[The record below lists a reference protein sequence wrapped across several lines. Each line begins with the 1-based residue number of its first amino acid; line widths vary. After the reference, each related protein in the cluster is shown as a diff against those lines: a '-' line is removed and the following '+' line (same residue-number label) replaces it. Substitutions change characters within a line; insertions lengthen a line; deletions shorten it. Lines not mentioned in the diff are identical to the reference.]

1 MTGTFPELIPAAAQ
15 LPRRALSTAA
25 GDRHSEGLYC
35 LVTPGALPLTALLM
49 LLQASWEGVSVGH
62 PQLSCLVPGQD
73 QNPAP
78 PEQPISIS
86 RASPGHHNGGKPS
99 VDARCP
105 PNFPTLRNLDQ
116 GGDREVGDKWLGA
129 PGHCLFLAGS
139 PSSSADAAVLRV
151 AGCQGHPGSARPRL
165 GYQWGAPRQLLPGTA
180 SAPLLL
186 FKASSTQGK
195 EKKKERE
202 GNHKGDRGKQQ

>member
-1 MTGTFPELIPAAAQ
+1 MTGTFPERIPAAAQ

-25 GDRHSEGLYC
+25 GDCHSEGLYC

-129 PGHCLFLAGS
+129 PGHCLS
-139 PSSSADAAVLRV
+139 PCWLPQQLRRRCSAVGGRVPGTPRVRTAAARLSVGSSSPAA
-151 AGCQGHPGSARPRL
+151 AWHSICSA
-165 GYQWGAPRQLLPGTA
+165 AA
-180 SAPLLL
+180 I
-186 FKASSTQGK
+186 
-195 EKKKERE
+195 
-202 GNHKGDRGKQQ
+202 